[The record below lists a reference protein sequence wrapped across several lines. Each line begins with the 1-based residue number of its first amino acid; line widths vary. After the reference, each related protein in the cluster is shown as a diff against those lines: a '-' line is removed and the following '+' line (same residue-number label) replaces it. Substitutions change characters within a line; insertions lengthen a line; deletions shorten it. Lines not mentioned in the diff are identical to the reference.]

1 MKTIRVLSEQEA
13 QRVASMITGLPL
25 PFTITIGAGDTRT
38 LSQNALIHKWFGQIA
53 AHYGDMTAMQ
63 VKGECHVA
71 YGVPIRRRD
80 PVWSRVWERM
90 FDGLTYEQQCFL
102 FERGILAMTREM
114 TVKQLTEYMD
124 AMQAHYRAEGVPLT
138 DPEALKYEN
147 EVIE

>member
-25 PFTITIGAGDTRT
+25 PFTITIGDGDKRS

-53 AHYGDMTAMQ
+53 AHYGDKTAMQ

-102 FERGILAMTREM
+102 FERGILSMTREM

-147 EVIE
+147 EVME